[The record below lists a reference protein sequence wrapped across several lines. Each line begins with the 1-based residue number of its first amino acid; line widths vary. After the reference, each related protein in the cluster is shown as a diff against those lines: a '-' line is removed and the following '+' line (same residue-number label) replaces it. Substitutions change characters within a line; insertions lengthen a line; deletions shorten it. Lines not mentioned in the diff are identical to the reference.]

1 MHTSG
6 HTEYLTEP
14 FVPHGFA
21 VIVTAPAAFRF
32 TYPADSEKHRRAAE
46 FLAGKHI
53 YETDENTLP
62 NVLIQLMKDIGAPN
76 GLRDLGYD
84 EDDINDLVEGALKQ
98 QRQLTIAPRE
108 AGPDELQNI
117 FLESLENW

>member
-1 MHTSG
+1 
-6 HTEYLTEP
+6 
-14 FVPHGFA
+14 VPHGFA

-32 TYPADSEKHRRAAE
+32 TYPADPEKHRRVAE

-53 YETDENTLP
+53 DERDENTLP
-62 NVLIQLMKDIGAPN
+62 SVLTQLMKDIGAPN
-76 GLRDLGYD
+76 GLRELGYD
-84 EDDINDLVEGALKQ
+84 EDNINDLVEGALKQ
-98 QRQLTIAPRE
+98 QRQLSIAPRV